1 MERKQ
6 QKRIVPDGFYFLVV
20 VHTSQVTVTI
30 YTLEYYLPHTLC
42 PYTMWFE
49 LQQLLL
55 LQSPSKETSSTLST
69 GCFRWSKIKSPNSK
83 GNHIIDASLEGSG
96 VKMLSN
102 ANNILI

>member
-1 MERKQ
+1 
-6 QKRIVPDGFYFLVV
+6 
-20 VHTSQVTVTI
+20 
-30 YTLEYYLPHTLC
+30 
-42 PYTMWFE
+42 
-49 LQQLLL
+49 LL